1 MKLYQIVRRNT
12 NHTTYLISMRPP
24 SVVKAAMLQQMHSS
38 VKPAD
43 TNRGDACNDERS
55 QSEVYA
61 TLAKKETKIANVLR
75 LVFTFLLVATALLS
89 SALIFVFATRD
100 ETDRFEADYQANAL
114 KIIDSFH
121 DAVELRLGS
130 INSLANSITS
140 HALATNQ
147 TFPFVTIP
155 DFEIR
160 GSDLRVQAGTMVL
173 YWTPLVTDET
183 RAAWEVYAFKNR
195 AQINVAFDEE
205 SRRLKRQDDFFDLV
219 ARNISVTAPL
229 AQPQIPGTIL
239 DDGTGYHPSIWF
251 SGRLGDATEGDA
263 PEGSG
268 PFLPYWQRR

>member
-1 MKLYQIVRRNT
+1 MNST
-12 NHTTYLISMRPP
+12 M
-24 SVVKAAMLQQMHSS
+24 
-38 VKPAD
+38 KPAD
-43 TNRGDACNDERS
+43 TDRGDASNDERL
-55 QSEVYA
+55 QSEIYA
-61 TLAKKETKIANVLR
+61 NLAKKETKVANLLR
-75 LVFTFLLVATALLS
+75 LLVAFLLVATALLS
-89 SALIFVFATRD
+89 CVLFFVFATRD
-100 ETDRFEADYQANAL
+100 ETERFEAEYQVNAL

-121 DAVELRLGS
+121 DAVERRLGS
-130 INSLANSITS
+130 INTMTNSITS

-160 GSDLRVQAGTMVL
+160 GSDLRVQAGVMVL
-173 YWTPLVTDET
+173 YWSPLVTDET
-183 RAAWEVYAFKNR
+183 RAAWEAYAFKNR
-195 AQINVAFDEE
+195 AQINVAFEEE

-229 AQPQIPGTIL
+229 TQPQIPGTIL

-251 SGRLGDATEGDA
+251 SGTLGDSTEGDA